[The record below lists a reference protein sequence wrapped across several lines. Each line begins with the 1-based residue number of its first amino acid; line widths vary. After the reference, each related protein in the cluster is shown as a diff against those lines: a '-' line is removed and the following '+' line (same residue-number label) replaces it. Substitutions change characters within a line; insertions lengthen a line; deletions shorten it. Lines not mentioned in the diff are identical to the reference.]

1 MKLAAPQ
8 ASSPLGSQA
17 DLGLACY
24 RKLLEVISEF
34 AKVAGCKVNT
44 QKSLAFLC
52 TNKERAEREITEIP
66 LTITSK
72 GIKYLGIN
80 LLKEAKD
87 ILRKL

>member
-1 MKLAAPQ
+1 M
-8 ASSPLGSQA
+8 
-17 DLGLACY
+17 
-24 RKLLEVISEF
+24 
-34 AKVAGCKVNT
+34 NT